1 MNIFVN
7 VSLLHLWKSGILKR
21 RKYFNDFAKK
31 VRRSNKAHQRNFFH
45 ELLNLNWDDNKIVDI
60 LIPKTLN
67 LWNVIGSRKGFAKN
81 NYSIPFRLIK
91 FKVCK
96 SLISRFSRIFRIR
109 RHTALFLFTTCALK
123 LYTECPTYQDIYFQW
138 LIISLTFKHCF
149 LHSNNYHP
157 NSLWWRWWFLNSWF
171 I

>member
-31 VRRSNKAHQRNFFH
+31 VRRSNNAHQRNFFH

-96 SLISRFSRIFRIR
+96 SLISRFSHIFRIR
-109 RHTALFLFTTCALK
+109 RQTLPVHYLCTKT
-123 LYTECPTYQDIYFQW
+123 LYRM
-138 LIISLTFKHCF
+138 
-149 LHSNNYHP
+149 SNLSRYLLSMINH
-157 NSLWWRWWFLNSWF
+157 FF
-171 I
+171 DF